1 MIFMDSRIILDADIK
16 VVTLSNVGKLE
27 ELDIEFE
34 DINEDFD
41 ITAAMEQIDAFAESG
56 ELDVNSDILRHT
68 LVNPEEIDS
77 LVCEEG
83 EEQRDISL
91 EEFIL
96 EHDTPQSIQDFIDNA
111 EEGDVV
117 YFRKEIG
124 KAHFEVVA
132 QSEKE
137 DAKITLGYFDC
148 SGEYDFYDLL
158 DESYLDDVCDSL
170 LPEQVSVEDGE
181 ARLEVFDFEPQI
193 VSGSLYK
200 VKTDTGSGIKML
212 ERIEMPAYYFKGE
225 MPIDEL

>member
-1 MIFMDSRIILDADIK
+1 MDRKIILDADTK

-27 ELDIEFE
+27 ELNIEFE

-56 ELDVNSDILRHT
+56 ELDVKSDILRYT
-68 LVNPEEIDS
+68 LVNPEEIDT
-77 LVCEEG
+77 LMCEEG
-83 EEQRDISL
+83 EEQREASL

-96 EHDTPQSIQDFIDNA
+96 EHDTPQSIQDFIESA
-111 EEGDVV
+111 SEGDVL
-117 YFRKEIG
+117 YLRREIG
-124 KAHFEVVA
+124 KAHFEIAA

-137 DAKITLGYFDC
+137 DAKITFGYFDC

-170 LPEQVSVEDGE
+170 LPKQISVEDGE
-181 ARLEVFDFEPQI
+181 ATLEVFDFEPQI

-200 VKTDTGSGIKML
+200 VKRDIDSGIKML
-212 ERIEMPAYYFKGE
+212 ERIDMPAYYFKGE
-225 MPIDEL
+225 MPTDEL

>member
-1 MIFMDSRIILDADIK
+1 MDRTIILDADTK
-16 VVTLSNVGKLE
+16 VVTLSNVGKVE
-27 ELDIEFE
+27 ELDIAFE

-41 ITAAMEQIDAFAESG
+41 ITAAMEQIDALAESG
-56 ELDVNSDILRHT
+56 ELDANSDILRYT

-77 LVCEEG
+77 LVCEER
-83 EEQRDISL
+83 EEQREASL

-96 EHDTPQSIQDFIDNA
+96 EHDTPQSIQDFI
-111 EEGDVV
+111 ESTSEGDVI

-124 KAHFEVVA
+124 KAHFEITA

-137 DAKITLGYFDC
+137 DAKITFGYFDC

-158 DESYLDDVCDSL
+158 DESYLDEVCDSL
-170 LPEQVSVEDGE
+170 LPQQVSVEDGE
-181 ARLEVFDFEPQI
+181 AVVEVFDFEPQI

-200 VKTDTGSGIKML
+200 VKTDIDSGIKML

-225 MPIDEL
+225 MPIDEI